1 MKKEVETKKNN
12 LFSILSIVIGLL
24 SFNLIP
30 LGFISLALGIIAIF
44 RKEKKILYIIGI
56 LTSVIGL
63 TGIGSIFLLISIF
76 SSFTS

>member
-30 LGFISLALGIIAIF
+30 LGFISLALGIFAIF

>member
-1 MKKEVETKKNN
+1 MKKEVEPKKNN

-30 LGFISLALGIIAIF
+30 LGFISLALGIFAIF

>member
-1 MKKEVETKKNN
+1 MKKEVEPKKNN

-30 LGFISLALGIIAIF
+30 LGFISLALGIFAIF

-63 TGIGSIFLLISIF
+63 TGIGSIFLLMSIF